1 MFTMIVLL
9 FLEAALMNGI
19 NIVSVHVLCLMG
31 KVGYRSQMRLTN
43 IHEKME
49 LEMWV
54 QITEKKI
61 NRGLDDW
68 GSTVLGTLLC
78 FVIKVAP

>member
-49 LEMWV
+49 LE
-54 QITEKKI
+54 K
-61 NRGLDDW
+61 
-68 GSTVLGTLLC
+68 
-78 FVIKVAP
+78 